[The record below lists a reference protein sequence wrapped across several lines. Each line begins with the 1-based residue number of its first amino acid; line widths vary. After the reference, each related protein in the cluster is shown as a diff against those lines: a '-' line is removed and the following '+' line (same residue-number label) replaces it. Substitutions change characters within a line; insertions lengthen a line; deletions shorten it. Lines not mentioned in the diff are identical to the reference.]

1 MLVKQV
7 DLAVLHRVDVMS
19 SHLLGLLV
27 EDPRLG

>member
-19 SHLLGLLV
+19 SRLLGLLV